1 MTAAKLQRPPLLVAV
16 CAYIGVV
23 CAIQCL
29 TAASAVSA
37 WTSIDGQTS
46 RKPLI
51 DALVRGGLSRG
62 TAESGYR
69 TFLIVEA
76 GVAAMC
82 VVLAVYTA
90 KSHRVSRTV
99 LTVLAVVVA
108 VFGATGPF
116 LSQVQ
121 AIFLLV
127 CVAQLWTADI
137 RRYFR
142 GEEPVVRAPRPAPVA
157 AVPPPP
163 VQPLQSG
170 VPAPFPTG
178 TLAAARKA
186 LPQPLTIAA
195 WIGLIGSLIVTGFCA
210 VELAVLLFLRD
221 DYRRAIRDSKFMTN
235 MLRQSGTDVDT
246 IIRLSTIA
254 SAVVIVL
261 GIVGVLA
268 SIALLTGRREG
279 GVALLVM
286 AAISCVVSILGFPF
300 GVPWTVAAIV
310 VIVQLRKTESRAWIN
325 KT

>member
-1 MTAAKLQRPPLLVAV
+1 MTTAKLQRPPLLVAV

-23 CAIQCL
+23 CAIQFL

-37 WTSIDGQTS
+37 WTSIDGQTA

-51 DALVRGGLSRG
+51 DALVRGGLARG

-69 TFLIVEA
+69 TFLIAVA

-121 AIFLLV
+121 AIFLLI
-127 CVAQLWTADI
+127 CVAQLWSGDI

-142 GEEPVVRAPRPAPVA
+142 GEAPTARAPRPAPVA
-157 AVPPPP
+157 AVAPP
-163 VQPLQSG
+163 VQP
-170 VPAPFPTG
+170 FPTG
-178 TLAAARKA
+178 MPAPTHKT

-195 WIGLIGSLIVTGFCA
+195 WTGLIGSLIVTGVCA
-210 VELAVLLFLRD
+210 VELAVLLFLKD
-221 DYRRAIRDSKFMTN
+221 DYRQAIGDSKFMTD
-235 MLRQSGTDVDT
+235 LVRQSGTDLDT
-246 IIRLSTIA
+246 LIRVSTIA
-254 SAVVIVL
+254 SAVLVVL
-261 GIVGVLA
+261 GIVGLLA

-279 GVALLVM
+279 GIALLVM
-286 AAISCVVSILGFPF
+286 AAISCAVSIVGFPI
-300 GVPWTVAAIV
+300 GVPWTVAAII
-310 VIVQLRKTESRAWIN
+310 VIVQLRKPESRAWLT